1 MKSSVDADMPRN
13 TAAALN
19 TRSRIMTGGVSRMP
33 NRAMLRA
40 VGFTDEDFDKPIVG
54 IASAGSE
61 VTPCN
66 VHLDDLA
73 VVAKTGIK
81 GAGGVPLKFNTF
93 VVTDGEAMG
102 HEGMKCSL
110 ISREVIAD
118 AIELVA
124 RGHQM
129 DAILGIGGC
138 DKTIPGTVM
147 AMARLDIPSIF
158 VYGGS
163 ILPGFYKGRPVDIV
177 SAFEAVGKF
186 STGEITEE
194 ERHGIECAACPGP
207 GACGG
212 MYTANTMATAMEAI
226 GISLP
231 GNASIPAVNAEKHGD
246 LIRAGEAVMNLLQ
259 RGITPRQIMT
269 RKAFENAIRVV
280 LAVGGSTNA
289 VLHLLAL
296 AVEAQVS
303 LDIFEFNS
311 FYDST
316 PTLCD
321 MKPAGRY
328 VMTDLYKVG
337 GLQKVMKVL
346 LDAGLLHGDC
356 LTVTGKTVAENL
368 EGVSADLD
376 GQDVIHPLSSPVSP
390 KGPISIL
397 RGNLSEEGSVLKT
410 VGIGEFL
417 HRGPARVFESEEEA
431 LEAILD
437 KTVRKGDTV
446 VIRNEGPRGGPGMRE
461 MLAPTSALAGA
472 GLLRE
477 VALVT
482 DGRFSGGSRGM
493 LVGHVAPEAR
503 DGGMIA
509 LVQDGD
515 IITIDAHGKTIN
527 VDIPPA
533 EIARRRAAWK
543 QRGIAYATGA
553 LAKYARLVSSA
564 SKGAVTG

>member
-1 MKSSVDADMPRN
+1 
-13 TAAALN
+13 
-19 TRSRIMTGGVSRMP
+19 MTGGVARTP

-40 VGFTDEDFDKPIVG
+40 VGFKDEDFEKPIVG

-61 VTPCN
+61 VSPCN

-73 VVAKTGIK
+73 ALAKTSLRA
-81 GAGGVPLKFNTF
+81 AGVMPLKFNTF

-110 ISREVIAD
+110 VSRETIAD
-118 AIELVA
+118 AIELVI

-129 DAILGIGGC
+129 DAILGLGGC

-147 AMARLDIPSIF
+147 AMARLDLPSLF
-158 VYGGS
+158 LYGGS
-163 ILPGFYKGRPVDIV
+163 ILAGTWRGKPVDIV

-212 MYTANTMATAMEAI
+212 MYTANTMAAAMEAI
-226 GISLP
+226 GMSLP
-231 GNASIPAVNAEKHGD
+231 GNACIPAVDPAKKDE
-246 LIRAGEAVMNLLQ
+246 LARAGGVLADLVRRN
-259 RGITPRQIMT
+259 ITPRAIMT

-280 LAVGGSTNA
+280 MAVGGSTNA

-296 AVEAQVS
+296 AAEAGVS
-303 LDIFEFNS
+303 LDIFEFNAL
-311 FYDST
+311 YDST
-316 PTLCD
+316 PTICD
-321 MKPAGRY
+321 MKPAGRH
-328 VMTDLYKVG
+328 VMNDLFGVG
-337 GLQKVMKVL
+337 GVQKVMAVL
-346 LDAGLLHGDC
+346 LEAGLLHGDC
-356 LTVTGKTVAENL
+356 LTVTGRTVRENL
-368 EGVSADLD
+368 HGVSPDLS
-376 GQDVIHPLSSPVSP
+376 GQDVIHPLNHPVSP

-397 RGNLSEEGSVLKT
+397 EGNLAEDGAVLKT
-410 VGIGEFL
+410 VGIGEFV
-417 HRGPARVFESEEEA
+417 HRGPARVFEGEEQA
-431 LEAILD
+431 LEAILAGSI
-437 KTVRKGDTV
+437 RKGDTV

-472 GLLRE
+472 GLLRD

-503 DGGMIA
+503 DGGVIA
-509 LVQDGD
+509 LVREGE
-515 IITIDAHGKTIN
+515 IITIDAHAKRIS
-527 VDIPPA
+527 VDLSA
-533 EIARRRAAWK
+533 EEIAVRRSAW
-543 QRGIAYATGA
+543 RPREIAYKTGA

-564 SKGAVTG
+564 SKGAITG

>member
-1 MKSSVDADMPRN
+1 MKSPER
-13 TAAALN
+13 TATGLN
-19 TRSRIMTGGVSRMP
+19 ARSRIMTGGVARMP

-40 VGFTDEDFDKPIVG
+40 VGFTDEDFDKPIVAV
-54 IASAGSE
+54 ASAGSE
-61 VTPCN
+61 VSPCN
-66 VHLDDLA
+66 VHLDELA
-73 VVAKTGIK
+73 AVAKTGIK
-81 GAGGVPLKFNTF
+81 SAGGVPLKFNTF

-110 ISREVIAD
+110 VSREVIAD
-118 AIELVA
+118 AIELVV

-129 DAILGIGGC
+129 DAILGLGGC

-147 AMARLDIPSIF
+147 AMARLDLPSVF

-163 ILPGFYKGRPVDIV
+163 ILPGIHKGKPVDIV

-212 MYTANTMATAMEAI
+212 MYTANTMSAAMEAL
-226 GISLP
+226 GMSLP
-231 GNASIPAVNAEKHGD
+231 GNACIPAVNAEKHGD

-269 RKAFENAIRVV
+269 RKAFENAIRVS
-280 LAVGGSTNA
+280 LAVGGSTNV

-296 AVEAQVS
+296 AVEAGVS
-303 LDIFEFNS
+303 LDIFEFNP
-311 FYDST
+311 FYDTT
-316 PTLCD
+316 PTICD

-328 VMTDLYKVG
+328 AMTDLYAVG
-337 GLQKVMKVL
+337 GVQKVMRLL

-356 LTVTGKTVAENL
+356 LTVTGRTVAENL
-368 EGVSADLD
+368 EGVSADLS
-376 GQDVIHPLSSPVSP
+376 GQDVIHPLEKPVSP

-397 RGNLSEEGSVLKT
+397 KGNLAEDGAVLKT

-431 LEAILD
+431 LKAILD
-437 KTVRKGDTV
+437 GAVVKGDTV

-461 MLAPTSALAGA
+461 MLAPTSAIAGA
-472 GLLRE
+472 GLLRD

-503 DGGMIA
+503 DGGTIA
-509 LVQDGD
+509 LVKDGD
-515 IITIDAHGKTIN
+515 MITVDAHRKTIN
-527 VDIPPA
+527 VDISPA
-533 EIARRRAAWK
+533 EMARRRAEWK
-543 QRGIAYATGA
+543 PRGIAYATGA

-564 SKGAVTG
+564 SQGAVTG

>member
-1 MKSSVDADMPRN
+1 MKS
-13 TAAALN
+13 TTGALN
-19 TRSRIMTGGVSRMP
+19 TRSRIMTGGLARMP

-40 VGFTDEDFDKPIVG
+40 VGFTDEDFDKPIIAV
-54 IASAGSE
+54 ASAGSE
-61 VTPCN
+61 VSPCN

-73 VVAKTGIK
+73 AVAKTAIRD
-81 GAGGVPLKFNTF
+81 AGGVPLKFNTF

-110 ISREVIAD
+110 VSREVIAD
-118 AIELVA
+118 AIELVV

-147 AMARLDIPSIF
+147 AMARLDLPSVF

-163 ILPGFYKGRPVDIV
+163 INAGMHKGRPVDIV

-194 ERHGIECAACPGP
+194 DRHGIECAACPGP

-212 MYTANTMATAMEAI
+212 MYTANTMAAAMEAI

-231 GNASIPAVNAEKHGD
+231 GNACIPAVDPAKQQELRKAGNAVVE
-246 LIRAGEAVMNLLQ
+246 LLR
-259 RGITPRQIMT
+259 RGITPRHIMS
-269 RKAFENAIRVV
+269 RPAFENAIRVV

-296 AVEAQVS
+296 AAEAGVP
-303 LDIFEFNS
+303 LDIFDFNA
-311 FYDST
+311 FYDAT
-316 PTLCD
+316 PTICD
-321 MKPAGRY
+321 MKPAGRH
-328 VMTDLYKVG
+328 VMTDLHRVG
-337 GLQKVMKVL
+337 GIQKVMRVL
-346 LDAGLLHGDC
+346 LDAGLLHGEC
-356 LTVTGKTVAENL
+356 MTATGRTVSQNLAE
-368 EGVSADLD
+368 VSSDLR
-376 GQDVIHPLSSPVSP
+376 GQDVIHSLSTPVSP

-397 RGNLSEEGSVLKT
+397 KGNLAEEGAVLKT
-410 VGIGEFL
+410 VGIGEFV
-417 HRGPARVFESEEEA
+417 HQGPARVFESEEEA
-431 LEAILD
+431 LEAILAG
-437 KTVRKGDTV
+437 RIGKGDTV

-472 GLLRE
+472 GLLRD

-503 DGGMIA
+503 DGGTIA
-509 LVQDGD
+509 LIRDGD
-515 IITIDAHGKTIN
+515 VVTIDAFKKTIS
-527 VDIPPA
+527 VDMNND
-533 EIARRRAAWK
+533 EIARRRSAWK
-543 QRGIAYATGA
+543 PRQIAYSTGA

>member
-1 MKSSVDADMPRN
+1 MKTSTEKLNIHSRN
-13 TAAALN
+13 
-19 TRSRIMTGGVSRMP
+19 MTEGTSRMP

-40 VGFTDEDFDKPIVG
+40 IGFTDQDFDKPIIG

-73 VVAKTGIK
+73 AIAKTAIRED
-81 GAGGVPLKFNTF
+81 GGVPLKFNTF

-118 AIELVA
+118 AIELVI

-129 DAILGIGGC
+129 DAILGVGGC

-147 AMARLDIPSIF
+147 AMARLDLPSVF

-163 ILPGFYKGRPVDIV
+163 IMPGMHRGKPVDIV

-186 STGEITEE
+186 SAGAITEE

-226 GISLP
+226 GMSLP
-231 GNASIPAVNAEKHGD
+231 GNASIPAIHAAKKQD
-246 LIRAGEAVMNLLQ
+246 LEAAGRALMQLVR
-259 RGITPRQIMT
+259 RGITPRRIMT

-296 AVEAQVS
+296 ATEAGVA
-303 LDIFEFNS
+303 LDILEFNS
-311 FYDST
+311 FYDTT
-316 PTLCD
+316 PTICD
-321 MKPAGRY
+321 MKPGGRY
-328 VMTDLYKVG
+328 TMNELFRVG
-337 GLQKVMKVL
+337 GVQKVMRLL
-346 LDAGLLHGDC
+346 LDQGLLHGDC
-356 LTVTGKTVAENL
+356 LTVTGRTVAENL
-368 EGVSADLD
+368 EGISADIG
-376 GQDVIHPLSSPVSP
+376 GQDVIYSFSAPVSP

-397 RGNLSEEGSVLKT
+397 RGNLAEEGAVLKT
-410 VGIGEFL
+410 AGIGEFR
-417 HRGPARVFESEEEA
+417 HTGPARVFESEEEA
-431 LEAILD
+431 LQAILEG
-437 KTVRKGDTV
+437 KIRKGDTV

-461 MLAPTSALAGA
+461 MLAPTSAIAGA
-472 GLLRE
+472 GLLKD
-477 VALVT
+477 VALIT
-482 DGRFSGGSRGM
+482 DGRFSGGSHGM
-493 LVGHVAPEAR
+493 LVGHIAPEAR
-503 DGGMIA
+503 DGGTIA
-509 LVQDGD
+509 LLRDGD
-515 IITIDAHGKTIN
+515 MITIDAFAKTIS
-527 VDIPPA
+527 VDLP
-533 EIARRRAAWK
+533 EKELSRRKAGWK
-543 QRGIAYATGA
+543 QRDIAYKSGA

>member
-1 MKSSVDADMPRN
+1 MPRS
-13 TAAALN
+13 TEAALN
-19 TRSRIMTGGVSRMP
+19 TRSRIMTGGVARTP

-54 IASAGSE
+54 VASAGSE

-73 VVAKTGIK
+73 AVAKTGIRA
-81 GAGGVPLKFNTF
+81 AGGVPLKFNTF

-110 ISREVIAD
+110 VSRDVIAD
-118 AIELVA
+118 AIELVI

-129 DAILGIGGC
+129 DAIVGIGGC

-147 AMARLDIPSIF
+147 AMARLDIPSVF
-158 VYGGS
+158 VYGGT
-163 ILPGFYKGRPVDIV
+163 IAAGRYKGRPVDIV

-194 ERHGIECAACPGP
+194 ERHGIECAACPGA

-212 MYTANTMATAMEAI
+212 MYTANTMSSAMEAI
-226 GISLP
+226 GIALP
-231 GNASIPAVNAEKHGD
+231 GNASMPAVNTKKSDEVA
-246 LIRAGEAVMNLLQ
+246 RAGKAVMDLLE
-259 RGITPRQIMT
+259 RGITPRQILT

-296 AVEAQVS
+296 AVEAGVA

-311 FYDST
+311 FYDTT

-328 VMTDLYKVG
+328 VMEDLHAVG
-337 GLQKVMKVL
+337 GIPKVMRVL

-356 LTVTGKTVAENL
+356 LTASGRTVAENL
-368 EGVSADLD
+368 EGVSADLS
-376 GQDVIHPLSSPVSP
+376 GQDIIHSLDKPVNP
-390 KGPISIL
+390 RGPISIL
-397 RGNLSEEGSVLKT
+397 KGNFAEEGAVLKT

-417 HRGPARVFESEEEA
+417 HRGPARVFESEEDA
-431 LEAILD
+431 LAAILAGSI
-437 KTVRKGDTV
+437 KKGDTV

-509 LVQDGD
+509 LVKDGD
-515 IITIDAHGKTIN
+515 MITVDAHRKTIS
-527 VDIPPA
+527 VELSA
-533 EIARRRAAWK
+533 QEIARRKAEWK
-543 QRGIAYATGA
+543 PRPIAYATGA

-564 SKGAVTG
+564 SKGAITG